1 MLVHVSITCTQLIV
15 RLGRALEPEEH
26 HVKLHILTINEP
38 RIFRSQFSVCKFMM
52 ESIVAKGTT
61 VLEFKQQIAE
71 EAREQGIDFDPNV
84 YELCDCNNDHDEQI
98 LSDTG

>member
-71 EAREQGIDFDPNV
+71 EAR
-84 YELCDCNNDHDEQI
+84 H
-98 LSDTG
+98 